1 MHFKQT
7 NKKTLTYN
15 VLTDKHECARA
26 KPGEKRKEKKDTVP
40 LESVSIRYRAL
51 GLAALDP
58 QTYSL

>member
-1 MHFKQT
+1 MNVHVQ
-7 NKKTLTYN
+7 NLEKK
-15 VLTDKHECARA
+15 
-26 KPGEKRKEKKDTVP
+26 EKKKKDTVP